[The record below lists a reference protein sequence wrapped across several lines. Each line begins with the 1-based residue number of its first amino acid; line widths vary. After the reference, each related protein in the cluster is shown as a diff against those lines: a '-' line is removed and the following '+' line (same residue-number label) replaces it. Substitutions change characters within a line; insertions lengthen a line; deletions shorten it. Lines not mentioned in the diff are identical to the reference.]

1 MRSMKRKHTPCGTV
15 VADMGRKSMRNLARV
30 LFALCGYLVCFCA
43 QNSVAT
49 TPRLQTDKNEGMP
62 LPAKVV
68 SARTVFLVNET
79 DENKFGDKFY
89 QELRKWNRWQIV
101 ADRTKADLV
110 LVLSQRESPG
120 PLVTTGTATASGQ
133 TAHGTVITGQIKSSS
148 WHLYVLDATNGEMLW
163 TTKTGEQGKLWR
175 MWSSIAKSL
184 LSDVQMRLK

>member
-1 MRSMKRKHTPCGTV
+1 
-15 VADMGRKSMRNLARV
+15 MRNLARV

-49 TPRLQTDKNEGMP
+49 TPRPQTEKNEGMP

-148 WHLYVLDATNGEMLW
+148 WHLYMLDATNGEMLW

-184 LSDVQMRLK
+184 LSDIQKRLK

>member
-1 MRSMKRKHTPCGTV
+1 
-15 VADMGRKSMRNLARV
+15 
-30 LFALCGYLVCFCA
+30 
-43 QNSVAT
+43 
-49 TPRLQTDKNEGMP
+49 MP

-120 PLVTTGTATASGQ
+120 PMVTTGTATASGQ

-184 LSDVQMRLK
+184 LSDIQKRLK